1 MLIEININNILL
13 LNKSNN
19 YYICLN
25 NNKYD

>member
-1 MLIEININNILL
+1 MFIVININDILL
-13 LNKSNN
+13 LNKGNN